1 MTATLLPEITRFT
14 AQAFVAGLWQGIVLI
29 SAVAIGLR
37 LLPRLGPSA
46 RFAIWSLTFALTA
59 TLPLLH
65 LQIPAIGASTSAAQS
80 HTAPIHLSAA
90 WGTAIAAIWA
100 IVMIARIAQ
109 LLIQATRLHRIWRR
123 ATPAAAD
130 NATPALLNG
139 KRPTQLCTS
148 PDIDVPCVIGFRSPR
163 LLVPDWLFA
172 KVTESELHQIILHE
186 CEHLRRRDDWMN
198 LLQKVALVLFP
209 LNPALL
215 WVDRRLSLERELAC
229 DAGVVACTAAP
240 FDYAHCLTRLAEHR
254 LHRRSLALALSA
266 WSRQSELA
274 RRVHTLLRPM
284 RTMSPLQARAAIT
297 LLTLGLATGAVEM
310 ARAPHL
316 VTFTDAITTPIQ
328 QAAATIAQPTAH
340 AIPVS
345 YSQAAQ
351 PHETLLKAEMP
362 QPATKSRTRSAHRQ
376 PRLILTTTPQPI
388 ARDRDHIPSGL
399 RAHRLFA
406 FLRRRPLRKRLA
418 DHPTLTINLP
428 LSKEPHVRHN

>member
-1 MTATLLPEITRFT
+1 MTATLLHEITGFT

-37 LLPRLGPSA
+37 LLPRLGAST
-46 RFAIWSLTFALTA
+46 RFAIWSLTFALAA

-65 LQIPAIGASTSAAQS
+65 LQIPAISAQQSAAQS

-90 WGTAIAAIWA
+90 WGTAIATIWA
-100 IVMIARIAQ
+100 IAMATRIIQ
-109 LLIQATRLHRIWRR
+109 LTIQATRLHRIWRR
-123 ATPAAAD
+123 ATPV
-130 NATPALLNG
+130 TVGETTLALLNG

-148 PDIDVPCVIGFRSPR
+148 TDIDAPTVIGFVSPR
-163 LLVPDWLFA
+163 LLIPDWLFA

-186 CEHLRRRDDWMN
+186 CEHLRRRDDWIN
-198 LLQKVALVLFP
+198 LLQKIALVLFP

-229 DAGVVACTAAP
+229 DAGVVASTAAP

-254 LHRRSLALALSA
+254 LHRRTLALSLAA

-274 RRVHTLLRPM
+274 RRIHTLLRPM
-284 RTMSPLQARAAIT
+284 RTMSPLQARASIT

-316 VTFTDAITTPIQ
+316 ISFTDAITTPIQ
-328 QAAATIAQPTAH
+328 QAATTNSQPAAH

-345 YSQAAQ
+345 FTQTSQ
-351 PHETLLKAEMP
+351 PHETLLKAVMP
-362 QPATKSRTRSAHRQ
+362 QPTTKTRAHKPHNQ
-376 PRLILTTTPQPI
+376 PRLLLTTTLEQDHP
-388 ARDRDHIPSGL
+388 ARDSYRQAYILTDFSPSYAAVPFGNGWL
-399 RAHRLFA
+399 IIQL
-406 FLRRRPLRKRLA
+406 
-418 DHPTLTINLP
+418 
-428 LSKEPHVRHN
+428 

>member
-1 MTATLLPEITRFT
+1 MSLPAVNLLHEISRFT

-37 LLPRLGPSA
+37 LLPRLSA
-46 RFAIWSLTFALTA
+46 SIRFAIWSLTFALAA

-65 LQIPAIGASTSAAQS
+65 LQIPAIGTAQS
-80 HTAPIHLSAA
+80 HTAPIHLSSA

-100 IVMIARIAQ
+100 IAMVFRIAQ
-109 LLIQATRLHRIWRR
+109 LVAQATRLHRIWKRS
-123 ATPAAAD
+123 TSVAAGEMAQ
-130 NATPALLNG
+130 ALLNRG

-163 LLVPDWLFA
+163 LLIPDWLFA
-172 KVTESELHQIILHE
+172 KVTETELHQIILHE
-186 CEHLRRRDDWMN
+186 WEHLRRRDDWMN

-229 DAGVVACTAAP
+229 DAGVVASTAAP

-254 LHRRSLALALSA
+254 LHRRSLALSLAA

-274 RRVHTLLRPM
+274 RRIHTLLRPM
-284 RTMSPLQARAAIT
+284 RTMSPLQARASIT
-297 LLTLGLATGAVEM
+297 LLTLGLVTGAAEM

-316 VTFTDAITTPIQ
+316 ISFTDAADAITAPIK
-328 QAAATIAQPTAH
+328 QATATIDQPATH

-345 YSQAAQ
+345 FTQTEQ
-351 PHETLLKAEMP
+351 PHETLLKAVMP
-362 QPATKSRTRSAHRQ
+362 QPTTKSRARKPHSQ
-376 PRLILTTTPQPI
+376 PRLILTTTPQPT
-388 ARDRDHIPSGL
+388 ARTRNSYRQAYILTDFSPSYAAVPFGNGWL
-399 RAHRLFA
+399 IIQL
-406 FLRRRPLRKRLA
+406 
-418 DHPTLTINLP
+418 
-428 LSKEPHVRHN
+428 

>member
-1 MTATLLPEITRFT
+1 MTASLLHEITRFT

-29 SAVAIGLR
+29 ATVAIGLR
-37 LLPRLGPSA
+37 LFPRLSA
-46 RFAIWSLTFALTA
+46 SIRFAIWSLTFALAA

-65 LQIPAIGASTSAAQS
+65 LQIPAISAAQS
-80 HTAPIHLSAA
+80 HPTPIHLSAA

-100 IVMIARIAQ
+100 IAMVSRIAQ
-109 LLIQATRLHRIWRR
+109 LLTQATRLHRIWKR
-123 ATPAAAD
+123 ATPVAAGEMAH
-130 NATPALLNG
+130 ALLNRG

-163 LLVPDWLFA
+163 LLIPDWLFA

-186 CEHLRRRDDWMN
+186 WEHLRRRDDWMN
-198 LLQKVALVLFP
+198 LLQKIALVLFP

-229 DAGVVACTAAP
+229 DAGVVASTAP

-274 RRVHTLLRPM
+274 RRIHTLLRPM
-284 RTMSPLQARAAIT
+284 RTMSPLQARASIAV
-297 LLTLGLATGAVEM
+297 LTLGLATGAVEM

-316 VTFTDAITTPIQ
+316 ISFTDTISAPIQ
-328 QAAATIAQPTAH
+328 QAATTISQPTAH

-345 YSQAAQ
+345 FMQTSQ
-351 PHETLLKAEMP
+351 PHETLLKAVMP
-362 QPATKSRTRSAHRQ
+362 QPATPKTAHKTHSQ
-376 PRLILTTTPQPI
+376 PRLIQTSTPQPTVRGQYRPRRVSVQATYI
-388 ARDRDHIPSGL
+388 LTDFSPSYAAVPFGNGWL
-399 RAHRLFA
+399 IIQL
-406 FLRRRPLRKRLA
+406 
-418 DHPTLTINLP
+418 
-428 LSKEPHVRHN
+428 